1 MPIKVKSQISVEYM
15 VIIGF
20 VTIITIPL
28 VIIYQ
33 SLIQESSE
41 DISSYQIMQIA
52 KNIVH
57 ESETVYYLGEPSQS
71 TIKINMPGNIVLA
84 NLSYGYELVFKIK
97 TKTGES
103 DIVQNSAVNITGS
116 LPTSQGLYTLT
127 VKAKEDHVEVSYK

>member
-1 MPIKVKSQISVEYM
+1 MQSQGQISVEYM

-20 VTIITIPL
+20 VTVITIPL

-33 SLIQESSE
+33 SIVQESNE
-41 DISSYQIMQIA
+41 EISSYQIRHIA
-52 KNIVH
+52 KKIVD
-57 ESETVYYLGEPSQS
+57 ESQTVYYLGEPSQS

-97 TKTGES
+97 TKTGKS
-103 DIVQNSAVNITGS
+103 DIVLNSAVNITGS

-127 VKAKEDHVEVSYK
+127 IKAKEDHVEVSYK

>member
-1 MPIKVKSQISVEYM
+1 MPVKGQISVEYM

-33 SLIQESSE
+33 SLVQESSE
-41 DISSYQIMQIA
+41 EISSYQIRQIA
-52 KNIVH
+52 EKIVD
-57 ESETVYYLGEPSQS
+57 ESEIVYYLGEPSQS

-97 TKTGES
+97 TKTGKS

-116 LPTSQGLYTLT
+116 LPVSQGLYTLT
-127 VKAKEDHVEVSYK
+127 VKAKEDHVEVSYE

>member
-1 MPIKVKSQISVEYM
+1 MPVKGQISMEYM

-33 SLIQESSE
+33 SLVQDSNDE
-41 DISSYQIMQIA
+41 ISSQQILQIA
-52 KNIVH
+52 KKIVD
-57 ESETVYYLGEPSQS
+57 EAETIYYLGEPSQS
-71 TIKINMPGNIVLA
+71 TIKINMPSNIVLA
-84 NLSYGYELVFKIK
+84 NLSHGYELVFRIK
-97 TKTGES
+97 TKSGRS

-127 VKAKEDHVEVSYK
+127 LKAKEDYVEVSYK